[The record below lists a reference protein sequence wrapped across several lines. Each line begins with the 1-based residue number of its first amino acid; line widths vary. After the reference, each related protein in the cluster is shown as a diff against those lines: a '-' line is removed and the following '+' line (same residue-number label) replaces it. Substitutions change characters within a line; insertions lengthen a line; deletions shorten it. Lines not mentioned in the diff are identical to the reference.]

1 MLTKEQKYEQ
11 SLELRGGLADVTTL
25 FLLENKGL
33 NVNDVNI
40 LRSQVRK
47 TEATYKVVKNTV
59 VRLAVEGTEMEG
71 ITPFLSGP
79 KVLAYTAGD
88 GAALA
93 KVLKTFIKDHPEL
106 SFEHLYLEGQIL
118 EAEDAEKMADLP
130 SRDELIA
137 RLLQMLQS
145 PIRRLAVALNA
156 PLQQFAS
163 VIGQLADKG
172 EEIQEPQETEE
183 APEAQEAQGAGEA
196 PEAQEAQ
203 GAGEAEEAQEPQEA
217 SEAPTAEEA
226 QEPQEASEA
235 PTAEEAQEPRE
246 ASEAPTA
253 EEAQEP
259 QEAPEVPTAEEAQE
273 PQEAPE
279 VPTAEEAQEPQEAPE
294 VEEAQEPQE
303 SLKKQET
310 QES

>member
-1 MLTKEQKYEQ
+1 MLTKEQKHEQ

-47 TEATYKVVKNTV
+47 MEATYKVVKNTV

-93 KVLKTFIKDHPEL
+93 KVLKAFIKDHPEL
-106 SFEHLYLEGQIL
+106 SFEQAYLEGQIL
-118 EAEDAEKMADLP
+118 EAKDAEKMADLP

-172 EEIQEPQETEE
+172 EETHEPQE
-183 APEAQEAQGAGEA
+183 
-196 PEAQEAQ
+196 
-203 GAGEAEEAQEPQEA
+203 AGEAEEAQELQEA
-217 SEAPTAEEA
+217 PEAEEA
-226 QEPQEASEA
+226 QEPE
-235 PTAEEAQEPRE
+235 
-246 ASEAPTA
+246 
-253 EEAQEP
+253 
-259 QEAPEVPTAEEAQE
+259 EAPETPEAEEVQE
-273 PQEAPE
+273 PEEAPI
-279 VPTAEEAQEPQEAPE
+279 AEE
-294 VEEAQEPQE
+294 VQEPQE
-303 SLKKQET
+303 SLKIQET

>member
-47 TEATYKVVKNTV
+47 MEATYKVVKNTV

-106 SFEHLYLEGQIL
+106 SFEHVYLEGQIL

-130 SRDELIA
+130 SRDELIS

-163 VIGQLADKG
+163 VIGQIADKG
-172 EEIQEPQETEE
+172 KEVEEPQ
-183 APEAQEAQGAGEA
+183 
-196 PEAQEAQ
+196 
-203 GAGEAEEAQEPQEA
+203 EAEEAQEAGKAVESEEVQDPQEA
-217 SEAPTAEEA
+217 PEIPEVEEVQEQPQETAEAPGAEEV
-226 QEPQEASEA
+226 QEPQEAAEI
-235 PTAEEAQEPRE
+235 PEAEEV
-246 ASEAPTA
+246 
-253 EEAQEP
+253 QEP
-259 QEAPEVPTAEEAQE
+259 QET
-273 PQEAPE
+273 
-279 VPTAEEAQEPQEAPE
+279 
-294 VEEAQEPQE
+294 
-303 SLKKQET
+303 LKKQES